1 MKPAPFEQLSEMPP
15 PEIAAALNTLD
26 GDYSFTVCRRDLD
39 VWIQHGTRLPVSE
52 LIENLELIAA
62 GLRAGTIHTAPDP
75 GQDQG
80 G

>member
-1 MKPAPFEQLSEMPP
+1 MKTAPFEQLSAPPP
-15 PEIAAALNTLD
+15 PEIAAALEALHSEN
-26 GDYSFTVCRRDLD
+26 SFTVCRRDLD
-39 VWIQHGTRLPVSE
+39 VWIQHGSRLPVSE
-52 LIENLELIAA
+52 LIDSLELIAA